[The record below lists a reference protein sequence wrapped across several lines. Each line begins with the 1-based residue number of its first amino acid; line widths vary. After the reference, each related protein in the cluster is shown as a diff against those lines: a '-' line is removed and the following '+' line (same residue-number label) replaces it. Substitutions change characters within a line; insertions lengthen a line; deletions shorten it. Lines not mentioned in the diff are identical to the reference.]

1 MIYKSPISKLVVK
14 KQQDKFVDDTGCGCN
29 AKSEECES
37 ILDQTQHN
45 CQKHSDYVETTGGMV
60 AADKSHYYDIRWEIR
75 DGIQK
80 SKRDECDES
89 KILLRQCDG
98 VVREFRKMKP
108 YEEHKTLGCWVNP
121 LGIQNKAYLQIQN
134 FMQSWA
140 NRMRH
145 SNLPAKLIRKSYE
158 SELKSQIRY
167 RLPVYAFSKKQCD
180 KLMKIVNPILLHSQ
194 FMNKNYPRTLVYAND
209 QYGGLNMTHV
219 YDIMGI
225 EKIKFFFM
233 HLRRQDTT
241 AQLLLISMQTT
252 QMECGSG
259 KLFFNLPYTTFSKL
273 ATKTWCKSLWE
284 YCDARE
290 MEFDIGLNVVPPLQ
304 RKHDHFIMDI
314 LVKYGNFSTKELFGI
329 NKYRQHLQLLMLS
342 DVTDL
347 RGKRLMRE
355 IQEGKRSRRSNY
367 KFCPQK
373 PIKAWET
380 LWTSKVCPIL
390 NMVLQRQPLGAWV
403 HESHQLWT

>member
-1 MIYKSPISKLVVK
+1 MRYRSPISELVIT

-29 AKSEECES
+29 EKSTECES
-37 ILDQTQHN
+37 ILKQTQHN

-60 AADKSHYYDIRWEIR
+60 AADKSHYYDIQWEIR
-75 DGIQK
+75 DGVQVA
-80 SKRDECDES
+80 KRDKCLKS
-89 KILLRQCDG
+89 SITLHQCDG
-98 VVREFRKMKP
+98 VVREFKKMKS

-121 LGIQNKAYLQIQN
+121 LGIQNNAYPQIQQ

-180 KLMKIVNPILLHSQ
+180 KPILLHSQ
-194 FMNKNYPRTLVYAND
+194 FMNKNYPRTFLVYAND
-209 QYGGLNMTHV
+209 QYGGLNITHV

-241 AQLLLISMQTT
+241 AKLLLISMQTT
-252 QMECGSG
+252 QLECGSG
-259 KLFFNLPYTTFSKL
+259 ELFFNLPYKTFAHL

-290 MEFDIGLNVVPPLQ
+290 MEFDMALNVVAPLQ
-304 RKHDHFIMDI
+304 RENDQFIMDV

-329 NKYRQHLQLLMLS
+329 NKYRQHLKLLMLS

-347 RGKRLMRE
+347 RGKRLLQA
-355 IQEGKRSRRSNY
+355 IKEGKCARRSNY
-367 KFCPQK
+367 KFCQQK
-373 PIKAWET
+373 NLKAWET
-380 LWTSKVCPIL
+380 LWISKVCPIL
-390 NMVLQRQPLGAWV
+390 NVVL
-403 HESHQLWT
+403 